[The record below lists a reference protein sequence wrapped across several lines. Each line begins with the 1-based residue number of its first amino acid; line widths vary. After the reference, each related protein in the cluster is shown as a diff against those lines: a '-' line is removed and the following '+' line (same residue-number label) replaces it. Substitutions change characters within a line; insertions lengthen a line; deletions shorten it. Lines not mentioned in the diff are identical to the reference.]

1 MSICHHVYLTV
12 ILQCSSISVPTI
24 CMVTTA
30 VPLPTALYE
39 PSLSTVTTDSS
50 EEVIFDERGI
60 LGYRVELSD
69 RLVINH

>member
-1 MSICHHVYLTV
+1 MSICHHVYFTV
-12 ILQCSSISVPTI
+12 ILQCSTISVPTI

-30 VPLPTALYE
+30 DALADR
-39 PSLSTVTTDSS
+39 PIRAVLIDRNDRFIGGCV
-50 EEVIFDERGI
+50 FDERGI